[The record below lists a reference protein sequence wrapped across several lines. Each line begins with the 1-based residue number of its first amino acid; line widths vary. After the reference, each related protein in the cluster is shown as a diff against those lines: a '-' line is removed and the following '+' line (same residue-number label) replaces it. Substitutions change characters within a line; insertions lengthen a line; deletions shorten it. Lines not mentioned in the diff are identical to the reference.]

1 MNAEERYGEWMEHLE
16 AEDPLR
22 RELETISGN
31 DAEITERFYQ
41 DIVFGTAGLRGICG
55 AGTNRMKSQI
65 IFCIPAEIGSA
76 EW

>member
-41 DIVFGTAGLRGICG
+41 DIVIETFRFVPAP
-55 AGTNRMKSQI
+55 QI
-65 IFCIPAEIGSA
+65 PRSPAVPNTIS
-76 EW
+76 